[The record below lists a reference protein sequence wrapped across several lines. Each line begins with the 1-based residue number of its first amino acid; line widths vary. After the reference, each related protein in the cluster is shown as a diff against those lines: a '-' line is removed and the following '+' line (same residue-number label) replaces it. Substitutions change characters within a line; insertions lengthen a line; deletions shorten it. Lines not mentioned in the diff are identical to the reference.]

1 MAPHI
6 RATPSASVRIV
17 RFDLI
22 QRTAHW
28 VNAVLFGILMTTA
41 VPLYF
46 GSFFG
51 IVLPRHTVSEIHLW
65 AGIALPVPIIA
76 SLIGPWGA
84 RMRRDVRRVNLW
96 TREEIYWLRRMGNTS
111 VTLDKFNPGQKL
123 NAIFTSGAILVLLAS
138 GAVMQWF
145 RFFPVS
151 WRTGATFVHD
161 LLALAVFVV
170 VFGHIAFAL
179 THRDSMRSMIKG
191 WVTEAWAVR
200 HADGWFDE
208 HQGVEEPV
216 PPRE

>member
-1 MAPHI
+1 VAPQI
-6 RATPSASVRIV
+6 RAPSASVRIL
-17 RFDLI
+17 RFDVV

-28 VNAVLFGILMTTA
+28 VNAGLFGILMTTA

-51 IVLPRHTVSEIHLW
+51 MVLPRHTVSEIHLW

-84 RMRRDVRRVNLW
+84 RMRRDVRRINLW

-111 VTLDKFNPGQKL
+111 VATLDKFNPGQKL
-123 NAIFTSGAILVLLAS
+123 NTIFTSGAILVMLAS

-161 LLALAVFVV
+161 LFALAVFVV
-170 VFGHIAFAL
+170 VFGHIGFAL

-191 WVTEAWAVR
+191 WVTELWAAR
-200 HADGWFDE
+200 HANGWFDE
-208 HQGVEEPV
+208 HKAAEKPA